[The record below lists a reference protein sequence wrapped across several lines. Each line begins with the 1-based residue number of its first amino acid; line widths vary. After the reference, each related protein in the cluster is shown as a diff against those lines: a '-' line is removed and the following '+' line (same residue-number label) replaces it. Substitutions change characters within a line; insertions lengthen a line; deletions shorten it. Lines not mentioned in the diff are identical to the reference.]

1 MTAAAADAVCRRVL
15 FAFIYLL
22 YYVAGAQNHRG
33 IRRGVYNGNGD
44 LALLRSSLRYD
55 FYRSQKFRI
64 TVPCLN

>member
-1 MTAAAADAVCRRVL
+1 MTAAADAVCRRVL

-22 YYVAGAQNHRG
+22 YYGAQNHRG
-33 IRRGVYNGNGD
+33 VRRGVEYNGNGD